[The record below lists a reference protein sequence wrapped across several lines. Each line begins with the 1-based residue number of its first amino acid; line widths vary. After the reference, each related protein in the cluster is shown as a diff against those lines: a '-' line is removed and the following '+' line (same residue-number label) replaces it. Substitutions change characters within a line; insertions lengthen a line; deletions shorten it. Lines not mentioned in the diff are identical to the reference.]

1 MHLLNIK
8 TLKLEYFISNVPPYA
23 ILSHI
28 WGPRE
33 VTHQDVKL
41 DRDLDQKPGWIKI
54 VDFCHAVTATMPEP
68 PEYVW
73 VDTCCLDRTSSAEIS
88 EYVNAMFSWYRQA
101 TCCFAY
107 LEDVVLNGSWP
118 VGDAKSLA
126 GSPADGHSLSSSHRP
141 RWTFLTE
148 TGASWGPKKMLQ
160 TGNLSRASVADKM
173 SWAAGRQTEKPE
185 DIAYCL
191 VGIFDISMS
200 VLYSE
205 RDKAFI
211 RLQEELSKEYDDHT
225 IFAWDSSSIP
235 SSVSTIGAL
244 APHPDFFSNSLNLE
258 PLLNTG
264 DSVSSIGRIRLGL
277 PVMEQPGQP
286 GQPLG
291 VLSCFA
297 GGDFASA
304 VGIPLARQSPG
315 PQHYSRTRSPPIY
328 LAVRPPNLEP
338 TTVLLT
344 KRAG

>member
-118 VGDAKSLA
+118 LLA
-126 GSPADGHSLSSSHRP
+126 PPTVDFFDRDWRFMGTKEGLCERISAITKVDC
-141 RWTFLTE
+141 E
-148 TGASWGPKKMLQ
+148 MLQ